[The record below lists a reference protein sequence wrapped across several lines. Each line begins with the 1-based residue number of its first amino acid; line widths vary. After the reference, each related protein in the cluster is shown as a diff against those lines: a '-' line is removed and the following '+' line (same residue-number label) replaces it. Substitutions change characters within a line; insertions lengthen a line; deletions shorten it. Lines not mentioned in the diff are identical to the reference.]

1 MTRWPLLVLSL
12 FQVHTANQG
21 LPVAKPIIVSGAPL
35 AMFSRSVQRDTLVV
49 REARRQSV
57 PVWLALSVSHAENWT
72 GDSMAVNVWSGAAG
86 LGQIHPIN
94 FGRFPECGENIY
106 NRRTNL
112 CYMMRIL
119 TLCKADTLAKVLSCY
134 GGAVS
139 PQGMRNYNFDVV
151 RKMRMEWLDD

>member
-1 MTRWPLLVLSL
+1 MTRWSLPFLLLALHTQEPLPM
-12 FQVHTANQG
+12 AE
-21 LPVAKPIIVSGAPL
+21 PIVVNTAPL
-35 AMFSRSVQRDTLVV
+35 AMFSQSVQRDTLVV
-49 REARRQSV
+49 REARRQHV

-86 LGQIHPIN
+86 LGQIHPVN
-94 FGRFPECGENIY
+94 FGRFPDCGENIY

-119 TLCKADTLAKVLSCY
+119 TLCKADVLAKVLNCY
-134 GGAVS
+134 GGAES